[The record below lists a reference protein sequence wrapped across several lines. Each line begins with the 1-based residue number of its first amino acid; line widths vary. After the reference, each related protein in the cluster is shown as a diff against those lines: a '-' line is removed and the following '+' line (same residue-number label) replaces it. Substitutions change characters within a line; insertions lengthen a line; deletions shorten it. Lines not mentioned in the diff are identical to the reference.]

1 MLDPF
6 TQLFQH
12 CWGHARSLR
21 MDYKD
26 LWVVFFPR
34 CAAGPKLAGSC
45 CVRLHAALVTRFFGG
60 NVVRVLVHFSV
71 SLPLIFTLHSWS
83 LPFLILSAP
92 LQNFHVVLP
101 AKKCLLCFFFFYI
114 SRPRS
119 LSPYF
124 SLSFACLPPTFS
136 FPLSFSCSTFLIC
149 GHDN

>member
-101 AKKCLLCFFFFYI
+101 AKKCLLCFFFYI
-114 SRPRS
+114 SPPRS

>member
-101 AKKCLLCFFFFYI
+101 AKKCLLCFFFFISLAKISVALFLVELRLPSAHFLFSSVFLLLYI
-114 SRPRS
+114 
-119 LSPYF
+119 LN
-124 SLSFACLPPTFS
+124 LWT
-136 FPLSFSCSTFLIC
+136 
-149 GHDN
+149 